1 MNQII
6 RQIAEQGYGQVLYNI
21 FFAAGF
27 VAVFLF
33 ALIAGKKYKISKWKA
48 LVYVICVYTI
58 STLWMFV
65 QCWIENGFKVGAETT
80 SCARLCGFLWR
91 HGLLVKC

>member
-33 ALIAGKKYKISKWKA
+33 ALIAGKKYSIG
-48 LVYVICVYTI
+48 ICDMRIYHFHTVD
-58 STLWMFV
+58 V
-65 QCWIENGFKVGAETT
+65 
-80 SCARLCGFLWR
+80 CAVLDRKR
-91 HGLLVKC
+91 I

>member
-33 ALIAGKKYKISKWKA
+33 ALIAGS
-48 LVYVICVYTI
+48 
-58 STLWMFV
+58 
-65 QCWIENGFKVGAETT
+65 GFCK
-80 SCARLCGFLWR
+80 L
-91 HGLLVKC
+91 